1 MIYVSSPSS
10 KKSHTNTFIRYD
22 NITNKDNNK
31 AKHFTLSDTIF
42 FRYKSKHDCPFLFK
56 NVYTTKHSKSSVLV
70 YIFKLHRKFSYWFI
84 SYRLLSAPSLKFY
97 PRFTFSGRKI
107 LLLSRELYI
116 CPYLHISLRLI
127 YVLLII
133 ISLTFWNHQITFWLL
148 NGCRLL

>member
-1 MIYVSSPSS
+1 MIYVSPLPP
-10 KKSHTNTFIRYD
+10 KQNPQMHLLDMIIEQI
-22 NITNKDNNK
+22 NITTKQSLLHCLILFSFDIK
-31 AKHFTLSDTIF
+31 VSMIVLAFSKIF
-42 FRYKSKHDCPFLFK
+42 CTS
-56 NVYTTKHSKSSVLV
+56 NHSKSYVLV
-70 YIFKLHRKFSYWFI
+70 YVFKLHQKCSYWFI

-97 PRFTFSGRKI
+97 PRFTFSNRKI
-107 LLLSRELYI
+107 LLVSTELYI